1 MLPVATPPNAVVYG
15 SGKIEIKDMIKAGLV
30 LNLISLI
37 VISFVGVLLV
47 NQVFDNETMQNF
59 MSSIF

>member
-1 MLPVATPPNAVVYG
+1 
-15 SGKIEIKDMIKAGLV
+15 MIKAGLV
-30 LNLISLI
+30 LNLVSLI

-59 MSSIF
+59 MSSI